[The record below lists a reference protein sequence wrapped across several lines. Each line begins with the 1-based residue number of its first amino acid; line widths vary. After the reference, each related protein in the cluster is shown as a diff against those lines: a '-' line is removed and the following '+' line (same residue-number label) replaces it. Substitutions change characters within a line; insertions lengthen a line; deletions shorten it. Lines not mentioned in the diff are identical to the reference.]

1 MAATM
6 TINGSVTLDELLGLQ
21 NSGVPG
27 EGDDDRDV
35 SLSELQSQAL
45 ASYNRLFNGAGPGG
59 LGLRMIVATSA
70 SSRKHPFSSR
80 KHPFGRA

>member
-27 EGDDDRDV
+27 AGESNDDRDV
-35 SLSELQSQAL
+35 SLSEWQSQAL
-45 ASYNRLFNGAGPGG
+45 AFYNRLFNDAGPGG
-59 LGLRMIVATSA
+59 LGLRMIVATGA
-70 SSRKHPFSSR
+70 SSR

>member
-27 EGDDDRDV
+27 AGEGNDDRDV
-35 SLSELQSQAL
+35 SLSELQSQKGD
-45 ASYNRLFNGAGPGG
+45 GA
-59 LGLRMIVATSA
+59 
-70 SSRKHPFSSR
+70 
-80 KHPFGRA
+80 